1 MDGRTEDNST
11 SVPRGPQRAKQ
22 VEEIRS
28 RWRWVEPAVWTV
40 PMLTALEQG
49 VKGGTWFALND
60 KVFAERNLEA
70 AFQKVS
76 SKKGASGVG
85 PRLQGCFAA
94 GESVT

>member
-1 MDGRTEDNST
+1 MDERTEDNST